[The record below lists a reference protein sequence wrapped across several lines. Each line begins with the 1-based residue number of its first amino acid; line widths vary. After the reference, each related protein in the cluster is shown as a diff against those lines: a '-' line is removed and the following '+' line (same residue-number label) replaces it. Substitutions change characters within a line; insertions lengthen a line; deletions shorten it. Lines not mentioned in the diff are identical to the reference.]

1 MVKIM
6 SEAHRGKRNFP
17 KNLGRI
23 RAGGI
28 SKKRPQII
36 RYVGIGPKLGG
47 KKPGDMINKT

>member
-1 MVKIM
+1 MIKRIID
-6 SEAHRGKRNFP
+6 AHRGKRNFP

-36 RYVGIGPKLGG
+36 R
-47 KKPGDMINKT
+47 